1 MVCFPPHTIPQ
12 WHSEGKC
19 HHRKMAVAVALYCLM
34 MTFTFPNEQ
43 GVFCIFN
50 FSLPVCSIHYNIK
63 VLRWSRCSIWGGGD
77 SYLTFLATWS
87 ASLLHLLS
95 TRNDSKGPV
104 MTSSLKVIGETCT
117 SMIVHTL
124 RDVPTSH
131 SLPRAAEQRQLLWS
145 WTLLDAC

>member
-1 MVCFPPHTIPQ
+1 MSRESSAFSTSVFQYALSITI
-12 WHSEGKC
+12 SKYLDGLD
-19 HHRKMAVAVALYCLM
+19 VLY
-34 MTFTFPNEQ
+34 
-43 GVFCIFN
+43 G
-50 FSLPVCSIHYNIK
+50 
-63 VLRWSRCSIWGGGD
+63 GGGD